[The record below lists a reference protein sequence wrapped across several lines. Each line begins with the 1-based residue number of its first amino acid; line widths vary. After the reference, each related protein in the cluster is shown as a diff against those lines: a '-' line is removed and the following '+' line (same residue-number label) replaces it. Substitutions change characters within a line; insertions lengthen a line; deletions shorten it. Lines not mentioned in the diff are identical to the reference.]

1 MKRCEK
7 CGFESEANKTLKL
20 NDKEI
25 FLCLICSKFSPNQ
38 DKIQSY
44 LNEKIDWKS
53 LQSFRK
59 FSNNMNKNI
68 AGMHEK
74 AKQGNIMS
82 RAAFG
87 YDLVDKQL
95 VLNEHNH
102 IIVQEIFQT
111 FLNETISLNQLSKRY
126 QLSINGLKKVLRN
139 FTYIGKVKFDGQIMP
154 GKHESI
160 ISAEIFNKVQ
170 DKLEFLGIKPN

>member
-7 CGFESEANKTLKL
+7 CGYISEQNKQIKI
-20 NDKEI
+20 NNNEI
-25 FLCLICSKFSPNQ
+25 FICQICSKFSPNNE
-38 DKIQSY
+38 KLESY
-44 LNEKIDWKS
+44 LKEKIDWKQ
-53 LQSFRK
+53 LESFRR

-74 AKQGNIMS
+74 AKQGNVMS

-87 YDLVDKQL
+87 YNLVDKQL
-95 VLNEHNH
+95 IPNEHNK
-102 IIVQEIFQT
+102 ILVQEIFMT
-111 FLNETISLNQLSKRY
+111 FLNENISLNQLSKRY
-126 QLSINGLKKVLRN
+126 SLSINGLKKILRN

-154 GKHESI
+154 GKHPSL

-170 DKLEFLGIKPN
+170 DKLELLGIKN